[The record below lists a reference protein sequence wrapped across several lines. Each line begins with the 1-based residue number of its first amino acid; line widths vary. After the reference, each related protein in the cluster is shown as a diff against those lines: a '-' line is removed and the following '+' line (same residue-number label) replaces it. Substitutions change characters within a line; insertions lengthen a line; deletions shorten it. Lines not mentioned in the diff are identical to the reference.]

1 MQCEAVRETWLT
13 ARYAQQTPDAAV
25 REHLASC
32 APCAAFVDAQREL
45 DGLLLRAEPTDA
57 VHVGL
62 GFDTRF
68 FARLEEERR
77 KATQR
82 RRMRVLVWLA
92 PLATAAAFCV
102 VLLQR
107 GSHELREPS
116 PLAADD
122 LALARDLEL
131 VENLP
136 MLRQLDEIEAYP
148 TLSHVSERELDA
160 LIDEDQR

>member
-13 ARYAQQTPDAAV
+13 TRYAQQAPDAGV
-25 REHLASC
+25 DEHLASC
-32 APCAAFVDAQREL
+32 AQCAAFVDAQREL
-45 DGLLLRAEPTDA
+45 DGLLRRAEPTEA

-68 FARLEEERR
+68 FARLEDERR
-77 KATQR
+77 KAAQR
-82 RRMRVLVWLA
+82 RRVRVLAWLA

-107 GSHELREPS
+107 GSHEP
-116 PLAADD
+116 PPMAAED

-160 LIDEDQR
+160 LIEENQR